1 MFPWSKKITKSV
13 TFNPDVADETL
24 LAVVES
30 ELAKQPHKTF
40 SGLCKEALWQF
51 LCVPES
57 VRPTPKTVQQEPV
70 AAELKRLMVD
80 FEQRFFVRESKRLE
94 AMEFKLNQL
103 SQQMAQL
110 SLIADRQPSPQP
122 PTSLFPE
129 AESMSRKPPTRLA
142 PEAEAVAPTP
152 SPVVDDPLLNRLS
165 QVLDDF

>member
-40 SGLCKEALWQF
+40 GDLCKEALWQF

-57 VRPTPKTVQQEPV
+57 VRPTLKTVQQEPT
-70 AAELKRLMVD
+70 AAELKRLLVD
-80 FEQRFFVRESKRLE
+80 FEQRFFIRESKRLE

-110 SLIADRQPSPQP
+110 SLITNQQPNPKP
-122 PTSLFPE
+122 PTSLVPE
-129 AESMSRKPPTRLA
+129 AEPVTRKPPTPLA
-142 PEAEAVAPTP
+142 PEAEAVSPTP
-152 SPVVDDPLLNRLS
+152 SPVIDDPLLNRLS